1 MKKINLRVKISG
13 IYIVMLL
20 ICIIMINLNYS
31 FLYNKVIIINDK
43 DEVVKKINM
52 SIPIKVEISNERWGE
67 YFFED
72 ETSIQQIWNSINEI
86 TKDSSVDDNYDSEV
100 SDIKINGTIYYLNG
114 TKDNFEISNKL
125 SLNNNTYNDKYKIP
139 LINSLKNK
147 LLGYLYSTSNI
158 VKIINSNNEI
168 IIIDRNKNIK
178 ELDKSHKENIENTIN
193 DSLKLENNKEIINL
207 LKSKTEALYHIKIY
221 LDNDKDNLSKVK
233 CSNLVNIDVY
243 ENDFFVVQYM
253 GDENGRHIYF
263 RGKLNDVCKKIF
275 INEL

>member
-20 ICIIMINLNYS
+20 ICIIIINLNYS

-233 CSNLVNIDVY
+233 CSNLVNMFNIWVMKMDDIY
-243 ENDFFVVQYM
+243 ILEEN
-253 GDENGRHIYF
+253 
-263 RGKLNDVCKKIF
+263 
-275 INEL
+275 

>member
-20 ICIIMINLNYS
+20 ICIIIINLNYS

-168 IIIDRNKNIK
+168 IIIDR
-178 ELDKSHKENIENTIN
+178 
-193 DSLKLENNKEIINL
+193 
-207 LKSKTEALYHIKIY
+207 
-221 LDNDKDNLSKVK
+221 
-233 CSNLVNIDVY
+233 
-243 ENDFFVVQYM
+243 
-253 GDENGRHIYF
+253 
-263 RGKLNDVCKKIF
+263 
-275 INEL
+275 

>member
-1 MKKINLRVKISG
+1 
-13 IYIVMLL
+13 MLL
-20 ICIIMINLNYS
+20 ICIIIINLNYS

-263 RGKLNDVCKKIF
+263 RGKLNNVCKKIF

>member
-20 ICIIMINLNYS
+20 ICIIIINLNYS

-193 DSLKLENNKEIINL
+193 DSLKLENNKAIINL